1 MQKVMTLSATALA
14 LAAGL
19 GGCSALRSTPV
30 NFSDHGVRTGL
41 QYALPRGLFYVQL
54 SATGDDLSLSVSEPF
69 YSGDPNASYM
79 LEGASGALA
88 NQQYLLLVDP
98 ETRLLYHV
106 NSRSEGQAP
115 EIITNV
121 VRGLA
126 AVGTADGDMETSSDD
141 GGSDDPQVIFRRVVD
156 PFAGDDCNFGET
168 CDFASLNEDLRQ
180 AALGYF
186 NCASPA
192 TSKVG
197 VCRRLTA
204 PVHSGERPYL
214 SLSLAPMF
222 HANPGAAPIAN
233 LTANECRHAIC
244 YRAPAPYAISMRVA
258 GVTDQSEM
266 VYLPNEA
273 PVMSLEAPAG
283 VFATS
288 HVRIEMMVD
297 GMPARYTVDRENEL
311 VAITLLPFT
320 LVREGFAA
328 VGDVMK
334 FRIDYNNGRVRQL
347 DSERARENAEDR
359 RRSDNR
365 AAQGSFASESREGDN
380 PAEHDDGG
388 QETSASMTAPTADD
402 TGERAS
408 SAGFAAGG
416 AAAPRRAHAQTLL
429 VSPLEP
435 NQHIVAPG
443 AAGGDAH
450 DMDGGNG

>member
-1 MQKVMTLSATALA
+1 MQKTLTISATALA

-30 NFSDHGVRTGL
+30 SFSDHGVRTGL

-54 SATGDDLSLSVSEPF
+54 SADDDQLTLSVSEPF

-79 LEGASGALA
+79 LEGDSGALA
-88 NQQYLLLVDP
+88 NQQYLVLVDP

-126 AVGTADGDMETSSDD
+126 AVGTADGNMEGSSDD
-141 GGSDDPQVIFRRVVD
+141 GDDEPQVIFRRVVD
-156 PFAGDDCNFGET
+156 PLAGDDCSFGEA

-186 NCASPA
+186 SCAAPA
-192 TSKVG
+192 ANRVD
-197 VCRRLTA
+197 VCRRLATR
-204 PVHSGERPYL
+204 SGERPYL
-214 SLSLAPMF
+214 SLSLTPLF
-222 HANPGAAPIAN
+222 QVDSGAAPNAS
-233 LTANECRHAIC
+233 LTTSECRQAIC
-244 YRAPAPYAISMRVA
+244 YRAPAPYAISMRVE

-328 VGDVMK
+328 VGDVLK
-334 FRIDYNNGRVRQL
+334 FRVDYNNGRVRQL
-347 DSERARENAEDR
+347 DSERARENAENR
-359 RRSDNR
+359 RRTESR
-365 AAQGSFASESREGDN
+365 AAQASFASTALEGDN
-380 PAEHDDGG
+380 PAEQDEGG
-388 QETSASMTAPTADD
+388 QETSASMAAPTADD
-402 TGERAS
+402 TGERAG
-408 SAGFAAGG
+408 SAGFAARS
-416 AAAPRRAHAQTLL
+416 AAAPARARARPLL
-429 VSPLEP
+429 VSLLERG
-435 NQHIVAPG
+435 QREAAPG
-443 AAGGDAH
+443 AGGGDEH
-450 DMDGGNG
+450 DMDGGNGQ